1 MPAIGKPIVL
11 PAGDSMEL
19 LETAAAS
26 NGECVR
32 ARLVFAANSPRAPR
46 HVHPLQD
53 ETYAVISG
61 TLSYILGRKKH
72 IAPAGSIIHLP
83 RNIPH
88 QHFCEGPEDV
98 VTIQTVTPAL
108 DFDYVLENVFGR
120 GTEDKLRGIPQILQ
134 GLVMIRKMKAA
145 FFLAAVPLWVQRL
158 AAWLVAPVAYLFGYR
173 AVYQRFSGEE
183 W

>member
-1 MPAIGKPIVL
+1 MPAIGKPVVL

-19 LETAAAS
+19 LETAAMTH
-26 NGECVR
+26 GDRVR

-53 ETYAVISG
+53 ESYEVISG
-61 TLSYILGRKKH
+61 NLSYILGREKH
-72 IAPAGSIIHLP
+72 VAGAGSVVHLP
-83 RNIPH
+83 RKIAH
-88 QHFCEGPEDV
+88 QHFCEGPEDA
-98 VTIQTVTPAL
+98 VTIQAVTPAL

-120 GTEDKLRGIPQILQ
+120 GTEDKLSGIPQILQ

-145 FFLAAVPLWVQRL
+145 FFLAGLPLWLQRL
-158 AAWLVAPVAYLFGYR
+158 AAWLVAPFAYRFGYR